1 MIVNKDDLANSIG
14 WGVIVIGIIASFL
27 AGNAFRVVSYSSST
41 YAKGPFNFS
50 IAISGIIVSIL
61 FGLIFILIGEILRA
75 VYDNRDKIALLSD
88 QMKTHNKDII

>member
-1 MIVNKDDLANSIG
+1 MSKDDLANSIG

-27 AGNAFRVVSYSSST
+27 AGNAFRVVSYSSSSV
-41 YAKGPFNFS
+41 YSKGAFNFS

-75 VYDNRDKIALLSD
+75 VYENRDKIAFLSD
-88 QMKTHNKDII
+88 QMKNTQ